1 MSKIESVKEGFNVP
15 SALSLAG
22 GIIIVLGGI
31 ASWIWHTA
39 FFSQMSWMMGGPWFN
54 AMIAGT
60 SIIGIVSGALV
71 ILGALMMSFRPH
83 ESHMWGV
90 MVLVFSLLS
99 FFGMGGFLVGAV
111 LGIIGGSIALT
122 KR

>member
-1 MSKIESVKEGFNVP
+1 VSKIESVKEGFNVP
-15 SALSLAG
+15 SDLSLAG
-22 GIIIVLGGI
+22 GIIIVLAGI

-60 SIIGIVSGALV
+60 SIIGIVSGTLV
-71 ILGALMMSFRPH
+71 ILGALMIGFRPH

-99 FFGMGGFLVGAV
+99 IFGMGGFLVGAV